1 MALKKTMLIKDQI
14 LTPIRDLEVVEMPP
28 LNVVTPPEKGKYVFM
43 YDYATTIYT
52 PEAQDIMSNSPV
64 GSPYNLPAGS
74 FFDLIYSKG
83 DVVNVTNVSL
93 SKNANINSPYLNK
106 FAFRLK
112 VPAYVKPLE
121 QEGVVTLKG
130 GNFSPF
136 MMIDNNLGW
145 LNKVANTTPTTLKLG
160 KNFGKN
166 PNPALPTPPVKLA
179 PLDPPTPTGTT
190 TTPVISNG
198 VQNNEETKGFFDDK
212 NNLIMV
218 GVILLVGYLLF
229 DNKTE

>member
-1 MALKKTMLIKDQI
+1 MALNRTQLINQQI
-14 LTPIRDLEVVEMPP
+14 LNPIIDLQATEIPP
-28 LNVVTPPEKGKYVFM
+28 LDVVTPPEVGKYVFM

-52 PEAQDIMSNSPV
+52 PEAQEIMRNSPV
-64 GSPYNLPAGS
+64 GIPYNLPAGS

-93 SKNANINSPYLNK
+93 SKNTNPSIPYLNK

-112 VPAYVKPLE
+112 VPPYVKPLE
-121 QEGVVTLKG
+121 QERVVTLKG

-166 PNPALPTPPVKLA
+166 LNPKVQPVTPTQ
-179 PLDPPTPTGTT
+179 TPTGTT
-190 TTPVISNG
+190 TTPVVTNG
-198 VQNNEETKGFFDDK
+198 VEDTTETKSFFDDK
-212 NNLIMV
+212 NNLLMIA
-218 GVILLVGYLLF
+218 GVILIGYLLLN
-229 DNKTE
+229 DKTE

>member
-1 MALKKTMLIKDQI
+1 MALNRTQLNNQQI
-14 LTPIRDLEVVEMPP
+14 LNPIIDLQATEILP
-28 LNVVTPPEKGKYVFM
+28 LDVVTPPADGKYVFM
-43 YDYATTIYT
+43 YDYSTTIYT
-52 PEAQDIMSNSPV
+52 PEAQEIMRNSPV

-93 SKNANINSPYLNK
+93 SKNTNPSIPYLNK

-112 VPAYVKPLE
+112 VPPYVKPLE

-166 PNPALPTPPVKLA
+166 LNPKVQPVTPTQ
-179 PLDPPTPTGTT
+179 TPTGTT
-190 TTPVISNG
+190 TTPVVTNG
-198 VQNNEETKGFFDDK
+198 VEDTTETKSFFDDK
-212 NNLIMV
+212 NNLLMIA
-218 GVILLVGYLLF
+218 GVILIGYLLLN
-229 DNKTE
+229 DKSE